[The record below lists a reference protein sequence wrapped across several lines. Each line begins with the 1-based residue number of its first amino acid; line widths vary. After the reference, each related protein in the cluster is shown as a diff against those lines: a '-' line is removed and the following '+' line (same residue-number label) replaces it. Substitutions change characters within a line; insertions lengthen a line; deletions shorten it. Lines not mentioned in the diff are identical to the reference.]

1 MARVIALVGR
11 PNVGKSTLFNRLTRS
26 RDALVADFPGLT
38 RDRQYGLA
46 RLDDGPC
53 IVIDTG
59 GLSGE
64 EAGIDEAMAKQTLA
78 AVEEA
83 DLVLLMVDA
92 RSGISAGD
100 TLIADRL
107 RRMGRDALLVLNKV
121 DGVGDEAALAE
132 FSELGFSDVFP
143 ASAAHG
149 RGMRQLMETIG
160 ERLPLEDAGPM
171 RHSSAVLPLVLSGD
185 RTSANPPWS
194 IAFSARTGLSSTTRP
209 ERRETRSTFPT
220 IGTVSPTR

>member
-1 MARVIALVGR
+1 MARASS
-11 PNVGKSTLFNRLTRS
+11 STRVDS
-26 RDALVADFPGLT
+26 P
-38 RDRQYGLA
+38 
-46 RLDDGPC
+46 
-53 IVIDTG
+53 
-59 GLSGE
+59 GE

-107 RRMGRDALLVLNKV
+107 RRMGREAVLVLNKV

-132 FSELGFSDVFP
+132 FAELGFPDVFP

-160 ERLPLEDAGPM
+160 ERLPVETNADEALIRGIAIGVVGRPNVGKSTLVSRLLEENPGRGLRRGGHDAGFDL
-171 RHSSAVLPLVLSGD
+171 HPL
-185 RTSANPPWS
+185 
-194 IAFSARTGLSSTTRP
+194 
-209 ERRETRSTFPT
+209 
-220 IGTVSPTR
+220 